1 VALRLLRDGP
11 KGDFMAKRH
20 DDMDLP
26 QQEPGGRFEDTPRG
40 IGSDEVRG
48 IARDEDDDFDDA
60 DDLDDADD
68 DDASEEI

>member
-1 VALRLLRDGP
+1 
-11 KGDFMAKRH
+11 MAKRH

-60 DDLDDADD
+60 DDLYDADD